1 MVVVAEEKEKEKV
14 TERKQKINGG
24 KNLKGGFK

>member
-1 MVVVAEEKEKEKV
+1 MVVVAEEKEKEKE